1 MENIHYLFL
10 AFLITWLVIAGYLWS
25 LGRQVQNLR
34 EEMRMLYDKENQDR
48 VE

>member
-1 MENIHYLFL
+1 MENIHYMFL

-34 EEMRMLYDKENQDR
+34 EEMRVLRDEEPTDR